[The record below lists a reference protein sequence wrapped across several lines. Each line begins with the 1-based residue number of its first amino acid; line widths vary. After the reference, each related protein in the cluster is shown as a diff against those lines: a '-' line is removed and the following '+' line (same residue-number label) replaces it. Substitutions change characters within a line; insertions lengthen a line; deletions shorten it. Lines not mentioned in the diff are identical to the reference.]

1 MDSTATAGRVEQVR
15 PGALLVVQAIRICS
29 NRASVRTKTSLLAAA
44 CALAA
49 ACSSPDDT
57 PDASAPAPSAS
68 AVATGSSSATGGAIA
83 AAPAPGPASS
93 RQGSTIARSPKGD
106 ALFVADED
114 HGVLRRITLPLS
126 PQSAVTEERLPG
138 APAQVI
144 ALGDRVLVTLRS
156 PGMLLVMKPDA
167 GGKLAVETRVPLA
180 DDAWGMAL
188 SPDEKRV
195 FVTSAWTRTVSL
207 VDLAESKIVWK
218 VDVARE
224 PRGVVAASGDTAYVS
239 HLVGADLTR
248 VTWNDKDKEP
258 LAEAIPLQPSP
269 VRAPSGKKLHAS
281 LGYALVASADG
292 DRLFAARHAVGA
304 LARRSWFGQPTID
317 VLLLPKEGKRTAAE
331 QLSAVH
337 VGSLPKVT
345 SAVADLTM
353 TADTPVSIPG
363 RDQGPFVQPRAMV
376 LRKKSNTLLVA
387 GEGDDV
393 VAELSATALDP
404 TLAIV
409 RIFKVGKSYEPAVG
423 AAAECGAP
431 SGIALSE
438 DENTAW
444 VFCRSTYDVVA
455 LDLSAPEPE
464 TPLVTDRQALLHLA
478 DDTLSPDAAKGR
490 RLFYNATDPVVSG
503 GLACAG
509 CHPEGRDDGHVWH
522 EASFDTIDGVN
533 TNFVGVYE
541 NLPDLARKKGFP
553 RRTPMLA
560 GMVKAQG
567 PYGWHG
573 ESESLPARLV
583 GGFGLHRWG
592 AVPKGTGGMPLGR
605 SHLLTEF
612 VRAGLVPPPREE
624 RELTE
629 KEKRGKEVFSSEE
642 TKCVRC
648 HVPDS
653 DFTDR
658 TAYPFTKIGAVSG
671 FDDEPRLEFKTPSL
685 RFVGGRAPYFHDGRA
700 SSLEKLVELNGDR
713 MGKTSHLSTEDR
725 DALVAYLRTL

>member
-1 MDSTATAGRVEQVR
+1 MR
-15 PGALLVVQAIRICS
+15 
-29 NRASVRTKTSLLAAA
+29 TSLLLLTVSA
-44 CALAA
+44 CAAAA
-49 ACSSPDDT
+49 ACSSQNDT
-57 PDASAPAPSAS
+57 PDASAPSSSAS
-68 AVATGSSSATGGAIA
+68 AAATGSAGATAGPTSSA
-83 AAPAPGPASS
+83 AAPALGPATS
-93 RQGSTIARSPKGD
+93 RQGSAVARSPKGD

-114 HGVLRRITLPLS
+114 HGVLRRVPLPLS
-126 PQSAVTEERLPG
+126 AQSAATEVKLPG

-144 ALGDRVLVTLRS
+144 ALGDRVLVTIRS

-167 GGKLAVETRVPLA
+167 GGRLVVESRVPVA
-180 DDAWGMAL
+180 DDAWGMGL

-195 FVTSAWTRTVSL
+195 FVTSAWTHTVSL
-207 VDLAESKIVWK
+207 VDLAESKVVWK
-218 VDVARE
+218 ADVPRE
-224 PRGVVAASGDTAYVS
+224 PRAVVATSNDTAYVS

-248 VTWNDKDKEP
+248 VTGKDGSAT
-258 LAEAIPLQPSP
+258 AEAISLVPSP

-281 LGYALVASADG
+281 LAYSMAPSADG
-292 DRLFAARHAVGA
+292 DRLFVARHAVGA

-317 VLLLPKEGKRTAAE
+317 VLLLPKEGKREAPE
-331 QLSAVH
+331 QLSALH
-337 VGSLPKVT
+337 VGGLPKVT

-363 RDQGPFVQPRAMV
+363 RDQGPFVQPRAIV
-376 LRKKSNTLLVA
+376 LRKKTGTLLVA

-393 VAELSATALDP
+393 VAELDASALDP

-409 RIFKVGKSYEPAVG
+409 RMFKVGKNYEPAVG

-464 TPLVTDRQALLHLA
+464 TLVVNERQAFVHLA

-522 EASFDTIDGVN
+522 EAQFDTVDGVN
-533 TNFVGVYE
+533 TNFVGTYE
-541 NLPDLARKKGFP
+541 NLPDLARKKGYP

-573 ESESLPARLV
+573 ESETLPARLV

-592 AVPKGTGGMPLGR
+592 GVPKETGGTALGR
-605 SHLLTEF
+605 AHLITEF

-629 KEKRGKEVFSSEE
+629 KEKRGKEVFASEE
-642 TKCVRC
+642 TRCAKC
-648 HVPDS
+648 HVPES
-653 DFTDR
+653 EYTDR
-658 TAYPFTKIGAVSG
+658 TAYPFRKVGQVSG
-671 FDDEPRLEFKTPSL
+671 FDDEPRQEFKTPSL
-685 RFVGGRAPYFHDGRA
+685 RFVAGRAPYFHDGRA
-700 SSLEKLVELNGDR
+700 STLEKLVELNGDR
-713 MGKTSHLSTEDR
+713 MGKTSHLSAEDR
-725 DALVAYLRTL
+725 EALVAFLRTL